1 MKVAFISR
9 QKTKAAYHARDGNEH
24 KVLAGPDVQVIRR
37 YAELGIGVLLVL
49 SHDTGWQMELAPQ
62 RVDVLLLVVHPRV
75 LHQVVADG
83 RVRAVGS
90 NHEVKG
96 DFNLPGA
103 AVGGN
108 VLVAGLEPG
117 LVGLEVGARELVVE
131 EELDVGQG
139 V

>member
-1 MKVAFISR
+1 
-9 QKTKAAYHARDGNEH
+9 
-24 KVLAGPDVQVIRR
+24 
-37 YAELGIGVLLVL
+37 
-49 SHDTGWQMELAPQ
+49 MELAPQ
-62 RVDVLLLVVHPRV
+62 RVDVLLLVVHPRK

-83 RVRAVGS
+83 RVRAVGA

-96 DFNLPGA
+96 DFDFPGA
-103 AVGGN
+103 AVGGH

-139 V
+139 VEDVQEACVEGASVDCIDGLYVSLAIVS